1 MSKQDIL
8 PVEFDVESVLS
19 GLDIGYET
27 SDSKKAPVVNGVASL
42 VDASRH
48 DLSFCSSG
56 GEYGAYLI
64 SKSDAGV
71 ILCKKSVQ
79 DFISVYGYNPYRSRK
94 TARANHIKQHL
105 ILVDNP
111 RLAFIRIVNRLKNK
125 KEEEKKMLAGIS
137 PTAVISENA
146 KIGTNCCIGNF
157 VVIGDNCNIGDNTII
172 YDRVS
177 LVQHCDIGRD
187 CIIQSGATI
196 GSDGFAFERDYDSLE
211 LEGFPHL
218 SGVKIGNNVE
228 ICANSSVARG
238 SLSDTVIGDGTKLDA
253 LVHVAHNV
261 IIGRNCELTAGTT
274 IGGSTTIGDTSWMGL
289 NCTLKNKIS
298 IGSRVI
304 VGCGAAVINDVPD
317 EDIVAGV
324 PAKSIKDKVTSD
336 QLFLM
341 AGQLQQQKGRQYERG
356 KYLTTIK

>member
-1 MSKQDIL
+1 MLKQDIL

-19 GLDIGYET
+19 GLDIPYEASGDNT
-27 SDSKKAPVVNGVASL
+27 TKLVKGVASL
-42 VDASRH
+42 TDACKE
-48 DLSFCSSG
+48 DLSFCSST

-64 SKSDAGV
+64 SKSDGGA

-79 DFISVYGYNPYRSRK
+79 DFIFNYGYNPYKRHNK
-94 TARANHIKQHL
+94 AKVNHTKQHL

-111 RLAFIRIVNRLKNK
+111 RLAFIRIVNRIRNNDSR
-125 KEEEKKMLAGIS
+125 KEEEKKMLTGIS

-146 KIGTNCCIGNF
+146 KIGTNCSIGNF
-157 VVIGDNCNIGDNTII
+157 VVVGDNCNIGDNTII

-177 LVQHCDIGRD
+177 LVQKCDIGRN

-196 GSDGFAFERDYDSLE
+196 GTDGFAFERDYDTLE
-211 LEGFPHL
+211 LEKFPHL

-228 ICANSSVARG
+228 ICANSSIARG
-238 SLSDTVIGDGTKLDA
+238 SLSDTIIGDGSKLDA

-261 IIGRNCELTAGTT
+261 IIGRNCELTAGTI
-274 IGGSTTIGDTSWMGL
+274 IGGSTTIADTSWMGL

-304 VGCGAAVINDVPD
+304 VGCGASVINDVSD

-324 PAKSIKDKVTSD
+324 PAKSIKNKVSSE

-341 AGQLQQQKGRQYERG
+341 AGQHQ
-356 KYLTTIK
+356 

>member
-8 PVEFDVESVLS
+8 PIKFDVESILS
-19 GLDIGYET
+19 SLDIRYET
-27 SDSKKAPVVNGVASL
+27 PNDKTTKIVKGVASL
-42 VDASRH
+42 ADACKN
-48 DLSFCSSG
+48 DLSFCSSN
-56 GEYGAYLI
+56 GEYGAYMI
-64 SKSDAGV
+64 SKSDAKV

-79 DFISVYGYNPYRSRK
+79 DFIFKYGYNPYRPRK
-94 TARANHIKQHL
+94 TARTNHRKQHL
-105 ILVDNP
+105 IIVDNP
-111 RLAFIRIVNRLKNK
+111 RLAFIRIVNRIKNK
-125 KEEEKKMLAGIS
+125 KEGKKKMLAGIS

-157 VVIGDNCNIGDNTII
+157 VVIGDNCSIGDNTVI

-177 LVQHCDIGRD
+177 LVRNCDIGLD
-187 CIIQSGATI
+187 CIIQSGTTI
-196 GSDGFAFERDYDSLE
+196 GSDGFAFERDYDLLE
-211 LEGFPHL
+211 LERFPHL
-218 SGVKIGNNVE
+218 SGVKIGNNVD
-228 ICANSSVARG
+228 ICANSSIARG
-238 SLSDTVIGDGTKLDA
+238 SLSDTVIGDGSKLDA

-261 IIGRNCELTAGTT
+261 IIGRNCELTAGTI

-304 VGCGAAVINDVPD
+304 VGCGAAVINDVSD

-324 PAKSIKDKVTSD
+324 PAKSIKDRVSSD

-341 AGQLQQQKGRQYERG
+341 AGQQ
-356 KYLTTIK
+356 

>member
-8 PVEFDVESVLS
+8 PVKFDAESILS
-19 GLDIGYET
+19 SLDIKYET
-27 SDSKKAPVVNGVASL
+27 PNDKTAKIVKGVASL
-42 VDASRH
+42 ADAYKD
-48 DLSFCSSG
+48 DLSFCSSN

-79 DFISVYGYNPYRSRK
+79 DFIFKYGYNPYRPRK
-94 TARANHIKQHL
+94 TARTTNQRKQHL

-111 RLAFIRIVNRLKNK
+111 RLAFIRIVNRIKNK
-125 KEEEKKMLAGIS
+125 EEEEKKTLAGIS
-137 PTAVISENA
+137 PTAVISENS
-146 KIGTNCCIGNF
+146 KIGTNCYIGNF
-157 VVIGDNCNIGDNTII
+157 VVIGDNCSIGDNTVI

-177 LVQHCDIGRD
+177 LVQNCDIGRD

-211 LEGFPHL
+211 LERFPHL

-228 ICANSSVARG
+228 ICANSSIARG
-238 SLSDTVIGDGTKLDA
+238 SLSDTIIGDGSKLDA

-261 IIGRNCELTAGTT
+261 IIGRHCELTAGTI

-289 NCTLKNKIS
+289 NCTLKNKIT
-298 IGSRVI
+298 IGGRVI

-324 PAKSIKDKVTSD
+324 PAKSIKDKVSSD

-341 AGQLQQQKGRQYERG
+341 AGQH
-356 KYLTTIK
+356 

>member
-1 MSKQDIL
+1 MSKQKIL
-8 PVEFDVESVLS
+8 PIKFDVESILS
-19 GLDIGYET
+19 GLDMRYET
-27 SDSKKAPVVNGVASL
+27 PDDKATKIVKGVASL
-42 VDASRH
+42 ADACKH
-48 DLSFCSSG
+48 DLSFCSSS

-79 DFISVYGYNPYRSRK
+79 DFISDFGYNPYKRHNKAKDSYR
-94 TARANHIKQHL
+94 KQHL
-105 ILVDNP
+105 IIVDNP
-111 RLAFIRIVNRLKNK
+111 RLAFIRIVNRIKNNDPRK
-125 KEEEKKMLAGIS
+125 GEEKMLAGIS

-177 LVQHCDIGRD
+177 LVQNCDIGRD
-187 CIIQSGATI
+187 CIIQSGTTI
-196 GSDGFAFERDYDSLE
+196 GSDGFAFERDYNSLE

-218 SGVKIGNNVE
+218 SGVKIGNNVD
-228 ICANSSVARG
+228 ICANSSIARG
-238 SLSDTVIGDGTKLDA
+238 SLSDTIIGDGSKLDA

-261 IIGRNCELTAGTT
+261 IIGRNCELTAGTI

-298 IGSRVI
+298 IGNRVI
-304 VGCGAAVINDVPD
+304 VGCGAAVIHDVPD

-324 PAKSIKDKVTSD
+324 PAKSIKNKVSSD

-341 AGQLQQQKGRQYERG
+341 AGQ
-356 KYLTTIK
+356 

>member
-1 MSKQDIL
+1 VPRQVIL
-8 PVEFDVESVLS
+8 PTEFDVVSLLS
-19 GLDIGYET
+19 GLDIRYET
-27 SDSKKAPVVNGVASL
+27 WDGKSTKTVRGVASL
-42 VDASRH
+42 ADACKD
-48 DLSFCSSG
+48 DLSFCSSN

-79 DFISVYGYNPYRSRK
+79 DFISNYGYNPYK
-94 TARANHIKQHL
+94 PHKNKAKANHGKQQL

-125 KEEEKKMLAGIS
+125 KEEEKKMFIGIS
-137 PTAVISENA
+137 PTAVISESA
-146 KIGTNCCIGNF
+146 KIGANCHIGNF
-157 VVIGDNCNIGDNTII
+157 VVIGDNCSIGDNTVIA
-172 YDRVS
+172 DRVS
-177 LVQHCDIGRD
+177 LVQNCDISRD
-187 CIIQSGATI
+187 CVIQSGATI
-196 GSDGFAFERDYDSLE
+196 GSDGFAFERDHDSLD

-218 SGVKIGNNVE
+218 SGVRIGNNVE
-228 ICANSSVARG
+228 ICANTSIARG

-261 IIGRNCELTAGTT
+261 VIGRNCELTAGTI

-289 NCTLKNKIS
+289 NCTLKNKINV
-298 IGSRVI
+298 GSRVI
-304 VGCGAAVINDVPD
+304 VGCGAAVIKDVAD

-324 PAKSIKDKVTSD
+324 PAKSIKNKVSSD

-341 AGQLQQQKGRQYERG
+341 AGQSQ
-356 KYLTTIK
+356 

>member
-1 MSKQDIL
+1 MLKQDIL
-8 PVEFDVESVLS
+8 PVEFDIESVLC
-19 GLDIGYET
+19 GLDIRYEAFDGKT
-27 SDSKKAPVVNGVASL
+27 TKIVKGVSSL
-42 VDASRH
+42 ADACKD
-48 DLSFCSSG
+48 DLSFCSSN

-79 DFISVYGYNPYRSRK
+79 DFISYYGYNPYSQRK
-94 TARANHIKQHL
+94 MAKANHGKQQL
-105 ILVDNP
+105 FLVDNP
-111 RLAFIRIVNRLKNK
+111 RLAFIRIVNRIKNK
-125 KEEEKKMLAGIS
+125 KEEEKKMLTGVS
-137 PTAVISENA
+137 PTAVISESA
-146 KIGTNCCIGNF
+146 KIGENCHIGNF
-157 VVIGDNCNIGDNTII
+157 VVVGDNCSIGDNTVIS
-172 YDRVS
+172 DRVS
-177 LVQHCDIGRD
+177 LVQNCHIGRD
-187 CIIQSGATI
+187 CTIQAGATI
-196 GSDGFAFERDYDSLE
+196 GSDGFAFERDQDSLD
-211 LEGFPHL
+211 LEEFPHL

-228 ICANSSVARG
+228 ICANTSIARG

-261 IIGRNCELTAGTT
+261 VIGRNCELTAGTI

-304 VGCGAAVINDVPD
+304 VGCGATVINDVPN

-324 PAKSIKDKVTSD
+324 PAKSIKHKVSSD

-341 AGQLQQQKGRQYERG
+341 AGQHQQKGRQYERG
-356 KYLTTIK
+356 KYLTTTK